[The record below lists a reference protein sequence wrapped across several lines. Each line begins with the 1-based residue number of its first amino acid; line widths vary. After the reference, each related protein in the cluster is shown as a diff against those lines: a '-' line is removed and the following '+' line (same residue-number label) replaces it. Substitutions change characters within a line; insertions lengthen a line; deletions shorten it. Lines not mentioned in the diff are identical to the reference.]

1 MFRAPILA
9 ALIALGIG
17 GTATAQ
23 TDDLTQVR
31 RLSPEEKER
40 ILNAS
45 SEAAA
50 DRALDT
56 ALGGGVSMRDAPKIH
71 GEVGISVGTGGVGAF
86 GTALVPLGENGMAIL
101 SFEDFR
107 WNDSRRRYPRR

>member
-1 MFRAPILA
+1 MYRASILA
-9 ALIALGIG
+9 ALILTSTG
-17 GTATAQ
+17 GMAPAQ
-23 TDDLTQVR
+23 SDDLTQVR

-50 DRALDT
+50 DRALDS
-56 ALGGGVSMRDAPKIH
+56 ALGGGINMRDAPKVH
-71 GEVGISVGTGGVGAF
+71 GEVGVSVGTGGVGAF
-86 GTALVPLGENGMAIL
+86 GTALVPLGENGVAIL

-107 WNDSRRRYPRR
+107 WNEGRRYRRR